1 MRPSKLRLPERIL
14 VSSSSSATACIGSKR
29 GPELPIQLMQPQPQ
43 TEKPICASGSTR
55 PARERISVV
64 LWEPGAKTF
73 LTQGSGTQP
82 SSRAFFATRPAAIIM
97 AGSVAVVQLVTA
109 AMPRAPCVS
118 AKSSPSNETVFTVSC
133 GARPC
138 CANESRK
145 RCCKPETAT
154 RLCGR
159 EGPAKEGSIEER
171 SISITCE

>member
-14 VSSSSSATACIGSKR
+14 VSSSSSATVCIGSKR

-97 AGSVAVVQLVTA
+97 AG
-109 AMPRAPCVS
+109 MPRAPCVS